1 MKKPNLFNFATSELS
16 QDAFLCYLFNF
27 AKEEYK
33 ENIKEYELANF
44 ILRELLKKCNLEI
57 PKIENLDIKKQF
69 YGIDILLIIN
79 EKTFIIIEDKT
90 NTNERENQLEGYK
103 KKKRNC

>member
-57 PKIENLDIKKQF
+57 PKIENLDIKK
-69 YGIDILLIIN
+69 
-79 EKTFIIIEDKT
+79 
-90 NTNERENQLEGYK
+90 
-103 KKKRNC
+103 